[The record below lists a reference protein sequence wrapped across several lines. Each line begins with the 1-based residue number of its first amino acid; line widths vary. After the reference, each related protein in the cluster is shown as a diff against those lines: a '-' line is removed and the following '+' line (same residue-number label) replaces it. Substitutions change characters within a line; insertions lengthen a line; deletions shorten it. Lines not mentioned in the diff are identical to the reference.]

1 MAMKKRK
8 TKKFK
13 YISLSILMAN
23 HSEDL
28 TKGLSVSTGITILF

>member
-1 MAMKKRK
+1 
-8 TKKFK
+8 
-13 YISLSILMAN
+13 MAN